1 MTGKARNRGPL
12 AGIRVLDFTRV
23 VAGPYCTMLLGDFGA
38 DIIKVEE
45 PHGGDELR
53 ALGPPFLGGESV
65 FFLSV
70 NRNKRSITLDLKD
83 PVALAQVRDLV
94 RTVDVVIE
102 NYRPGVMERLGLS
115 YPALRRLNPRLVY
128 CSVSAFHAATRHGA
142 RPGYDLLISGV
153 SGLQSMTGEPGRAP
167 LRPGVNLVDLTAGT
181 NAALGIL
188 MALNARHSSG
198 RGQKVD
204 VSLMDGAFA
213 ILGQLAAIYL
223 NTGTVPVRRA
233 PEDLHPQI
241 VPYGT
246 FMSKDGRYLNV
257 TVPNNKFWGGFCEAL
272 DRPEWIDDARFA
284 TNAKRIANRSTLI
297 PLASERFAADTRDRW
312 IKRLLA
318 RDVPAGPVNTID
330 EVVKDGYLDEAGM
343 LTSVR
348 HAACGKVVLPGIPI
362 RMSDTPGAVRLPPP
376 TLGEHNKVVLGGR
389 NQAAPGRRTKT
400 AKAAK
405 VTKVT
410 KATKANKFP
419 VAAKAAIGTKAT
431 KRQSVPGGARKP
443 RAGGRVVQTR

>member
-1 MTGKARNRGPL
+1 MTRKAVNRGPL

-38 DIIKVEE
+38 DIIKIEE

-53 ALGPPFLGGESV
+53 ALGPPFMGEESV

-70 NRNKRSITLDLKD
+70 NRNKRSVTLDLKD
-83 PVALAQVRDLV
+83 AAAIAKVRQMV
-94 RTVDVVIE
+94 READVVVE
-102 NYRPGVMERLGLS
+102 NFRPGVMDRLGLG
-115 YPALRRLNPRLVY
+115 YAALRRLNPRLVY
-128 CSVSAFHAATRHGA
+128 CSVSAFDANTSYGN

-188 MALNARHSSG
+188 MAVIARHSTG

-223 NTGTVPVRRA
+223 NTGTVPVRRT

-246 FMSKDGRYLNV
+246 FMARDARYLNV
-257 TVPNNKFWGGFCEAL
+257 TVPNNKFWGAFCAAL
-272 DRPEWIDDARFA
+272 GRPEWTDDARFA
-284 TNAKRIANRSTLI
+284 TNAKRIANRSVLI
-297 PLASERFAADTRDRW
+297 PLVAARFAEDTRNRW
-312 IKRLLA
+312 IRRLLA
-318 RDVPAGPVNTID
+318 RDVPAGPVNTIN
-330 EVVKDGYLDEAGM
+330 EVVKDRYMEEAGM
-343 LTSVR
+343 LVEMAHPT
-348 HAACGKVVLPGIPI
+348 CGKVVVPAIPI
-362 RMSDTPGAVRLPPP
+362 RMSATPGRVRMPPP
-376 TLGEHNKVVLGGR
+376 TLGEHNDTILARG
-389 NQAAPGRRTKT
+389 
-400 AKAAK
+400 
-405 VTKVT
+405 
-410 KATKANKFP
+410 
-419 VAAKAAIGTKAT
+419 
-431 KRQSVPGGARKP
+431 RKP
-443 RAGGRVVQTR
+443 RAGVGPSRTR